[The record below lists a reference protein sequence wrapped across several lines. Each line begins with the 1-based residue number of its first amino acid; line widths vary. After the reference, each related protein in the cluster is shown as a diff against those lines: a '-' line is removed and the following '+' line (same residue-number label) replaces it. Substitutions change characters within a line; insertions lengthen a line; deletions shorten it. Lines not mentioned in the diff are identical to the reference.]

1 MRALLSGTVIVR
13 LVWGGRRNLGKS
25 LGWGLGLH
33 CEQEKLL
40 ACAVAEI
47 FVVTESFDSVAER
60 FVVRG
65 RFESVAEIIVV
76 RESFDSVAER
86 FVVRECFDSDAAEI

>member
-1 MRALLSGTVIVR
+1 MRALLYGTVIVR
-13 LVWGGRRNLGKS
+13 VVWGGGRNLGKS

-33 CEQEKLL
+33 WEQKKLL

-60 FVVRG
+60 FVVR
-65 RFESVAEIIVV
+65 
-76 RESFDSVAER
+76 
-86 FVVRECFDSDAAEI
+86 ECFDSDAAEI